1 MTMPGLGIPGE
12 DEFQLELSGPNA
24 AAEAERLEFPPEP
37 FPAMVCSQELS
48 EACCPAASCPP
59 RANASRCVRA
69 ARAVPCTAMD
79 IDQARDFARRHH
91 RAVMTTYF
99 PDGRAQLSPVTVGV
113 DGAGRVIVSTRE
125 TATKTRNLAR
135 DPRVVL
141 CVFTDGF
148 YGQWVLIEGEA
159 EITHLPEAMEPL
171 VDYYRGISGE
181 HPDWA
186 DYRAAMERDRR
197 VLVRITISRAG
208 PDRHG

>member
-1 MTMPGLGIPGE
+1 M
-12 DEFQLELSGPNA
+12 
-24 AAEAERLEFPPEP
+24 
-37 FPAMVCSQELS
+37 
-48 EACCPAASCPP
+48 
-59 RANASRCVRA
+59 
-69 ARAVPCTAMD
+69 AMD
-79 IDQARDFARRHH
+79 IDQARDFVRRHH

-113 DGAGRVIVSTRE
+113 DDAGRFVVSTRE
-125 TATKTRNLAR
+125 TATKVRNLAR

-141 CVFTDGF
+141 CVFTDAFFGD
-148 YGQWVLIEGEA
+148 WVLIEGEA
-159 EITHLPEAMEPL
+159 QVVHLPEAMDPL

-197 VLVRITISRAG
+197 VVLRITITRAG